1 MPDDMIRAD
10 SQSPA
15 TGTSAS
21 PSQEKHSGIATIFL
35 GPNGIRAGWRI
46 LLFICFFQSISYAMG
61 KILSHIPYVVSHFPP
76 IKAGV
81 PAVLTAGL
89 MIYYESRFAFCLL
102 AAVLLMK
109 LIERR
114 SFADYG
120 LPLDQFLGKRFWIG
134 VPFGF
139 ALLSLLLGTIA
150 ALHGFSLG
158 PVELTSAAALKYAF
172 LYGIV
177 FIIGAF
183 CEEFAF
189 RGYLQATLGSG
200 IGFWGAA
207 ILLSILFGA
216 LHLSNWG
223 EAIVGAASA
232 GAFGLVAAFS
242 LARTGSIWFAI
253 GLHAAWDWAETY
265 FYGVPDSG
273 MMAKGHLFTGTV
285 HGPNWLTGG
294 TVGPEGSYFVLG
306 VLAVSAIGIHFLFP
320 ARRNT

>member
-1 MPDDMIRAD
+1 MPDEMIPAD
-10 SQSPA
+10 SQSPVVPD
-15 TGTSAS
+15 S
-21 PSQEKHSGIATIFL
+21 PPPYKPPSFVTFFI
-35 GPNGIRAGWRI
+35 GPNGFRAGWR
-46 LLFICFFQSISYAMG
+46 LLMFVCLFRTFLFVVA
-61 KILSHIPYVVSHFPP
+61 KILAQIPFIARHFPP
-76 IKAGV
+76 GPIGG
-81 PAVLTAGL
+81 PAALTAGL
-89 MIYYESRFAFCLL
+89 MIYIEARLLFCLL
-102 AAVLLMK
+102 AAVVLMS
-109 LIERR
+109 LIEKR

-120 LPLDQFLGKRFWIG
+120 LPLNQFLGKRFWIG

-139 ALLSLLLGTIA
+139 ALLSLLLGGIA

-158 PVELTSAAALKYAF
+158 PVELSSAAALKYAF

-177 FIIGAF
+177 FIVGAF

-189 RGYLQATLGSG
+189 RGYMQATLGSG

-216 LHLSNWG
+216 LHLNNWG
-223 EAIVGAASA
+223 EAVIGAISA

-242 LARTGSIWFAI
+242 LARTGTIWFAI

-285 HGPNWLTGG
+285 HGADWLTGG
-294 TVGPEGSYFVLG
+294 TVGPEGSYLILG
-306 VLAVSAIGIHFLFP
+306 ILALAAIGIHFLFP
-320 ARRNT
+320 AKQKT